1 MDSPAVAVEEEVA
14 EVSNSQSSRSSDR
27 YGSNQIRPGFLPG
40 LLGSAAAVAGL
51 WANGTEWMITSLFAV
66 SILAAIIFFFC
77 LQALRSDDTGSNH
90 SSGAQRGS
98 SQRNSASRQARIT
111 ATVCA
116 VLLVA
121 IVVVYNPIVPFVL
134 TASGTFWQ
142 LTQVATGAVLFAAG
156 VLVKTPS
163 TER

>member
-1 MDSPAVAVEEEVA
+1 M
-14 EVSNSQSSRSSDR
+14 SNSRSQRPGDR

-51 WANGTEWMITSLFAV
+51 WANGTEWMITILFAV
-66 SILAAIIFFFC
+66 SIFSAIIFFFC
-77 LQALRSDDTGSNH
+77 LSALRADDSSSNNQP
-90 SSGAQRGS
+90 AR
-98 SQRNSASRQARIT
+98 RTARIT
-111 ATVCA
+111 ASVFA
-116 VLLVA
+116 VLLVI
-121 IVVVYNPIVPFVL
+121 IVVVYNPVVPFVL

-163 TER
+163 SER

>member
-1 MDSPAVAVEEEVA
+1 MVPPAAAVEEEVA
-14 EVSNSQSSRSSDR
+14 EVSNAQSSRSSDR

-51 WANGTEWMITSLFAV
+51 WANGTEWMITILFAV

-77 LQALRSDDTGSNH
+77 LQALRSDDAGTKN
-90 SSGAQRGS
+90 QRA
-98 SQRNSASRQARIT
+98 RRQARIT

-163 TER
+163 SER